1 VAILRL
7 KVKKVHVG
15 QGFEF
20 LNFEL
25 LFLCYNIKIMED
37 SVKVILKKL
46 DEIDSRLKSIEGVKT
61 ASVTTQ
67 RVSET
72 KDAKIERDPLFSR
85 ALEMMDKFDEMSSK
99 QLVEALKIDLKR
111 AETILDQLETAGL
124 GTCYMKEV

>member
-1 VAILRL
+1 
-7 KVKKVHVG
+7 
-15 QGFEF
+15 
-20 LNFEL
+20 
-25 LFLCYNIKIMED
+25 MED

-61 ASVTTQ
+61 ATATTQ
-67 RVSET
+67 RVSEATVT
-72 KDAKIERDPLFSR
+72 KLERDPLFSK